1 MGGVGVGY
9 NSLIRL
15 FDLKDGWHTS
25 DTCWHL
31 MPGTH
36 PTIAASDGSDAFARC
51 ARLVPKLVPLFGM
64 CSQPM
69 RRYNGISGAVE
80 LR

>member
-1 MGGVGVGY
+1 M
-9 NSLIRL
+9 
-15 FDLKDGWHTS
+15 WT
-25 DTCWHL
+25 
-31 MPGTH
+31 P
-36 PTIAASDGSDAFARC
+36 IAASDGSDAFARC

>member
-1 MGGVGVGY
+1 MAG
-9 NSLIRL
+9 R
-15 FDLKDGWHTS
+15 TS
-25 DTCWHL
+25 IPWLECMAGSSDVWT
-31 MPGTH
+31 P
-36 PTIAASDGSDAFARC
+36 IAASDGSDAFARC